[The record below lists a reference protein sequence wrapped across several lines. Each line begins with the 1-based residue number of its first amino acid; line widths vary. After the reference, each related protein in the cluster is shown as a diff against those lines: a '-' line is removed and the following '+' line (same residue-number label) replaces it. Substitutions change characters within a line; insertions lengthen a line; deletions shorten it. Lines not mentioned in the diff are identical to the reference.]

1 MKKATVLKSLR
12 TISGAKDWIKVFGKN
27 YDGELKVVDTETLK
41 SYEEFDGYLDS
52 YPLTNHVV
60 IEEDLTPIVSV
71 IKEGEIG
78 ELVKAFVSKGFMEV
92 GAHGPCFT
100 DKWYSAIDKY
110 VAGALAEAFK
120 STSSE
125 YKYEF
130 SGEVDDV
137 AGDFLRS
144 VGKILKAVEDAE
156 ALAASGE
163 ATENADF
170 GHELRA
176 NKPISDS
183 EVKSAEAKTASQA
196 GGDADTSDS
205 KLNGEAVSDA
215 EVKTATHE
223 GNHNTVK
230 KSSHGKEPNAVTQ
243 EDVQGTDEPEEVD
256 DEAAGKAVA
265 KKAGTKKS
273 ADGEFEPE
281 LEEVVNTVFKSLS
294 EAKGWKNPDRNRY
307 HVVPTS
313 FEDKKKYGRNKN
325 YIVKEKAPQPLI
337 GSFGN
342 KR

>member
-1 MKKATVLKSLR
+1 MKKAIVLKSLR
-12 TISGAKDWIKVFGKN
+12 TQSGAKDWIKVFGKN
-27 YDGELKVVDTETLK
+27 YTGELKVIDTDTLK
-41 SYEEFDGYLDS
+41 SYPEFDGYLES

-100 DKWYSAIDKY
+100 DKWYEAIDKY
-110 VAGALAEAFK
+110 VSNALADAFK
-120 STSSE
+120 SMSE

-130 SGEVDDV
+130 SGEVNDV
-137 AGDFLRS
+137 TGDFLVS
-144 VGKILKAVEDAE
+144 VGNIIKAVEDAE
-156 ALAASGE
+156 ALANSGE

-170 GHELRA
+170 GHELRT
-176 NKPISDS
+176 NKPISDG
-183 EVKSAEAKTASQA
+183 EVKTAEAKTASQA

-205 KLNGEAVSDA
+205 KLNGKAVSDS
-215 EVKTATHE
+215 EVKTATHK
-223 GNHNTVK
+223 GDHNKGGVT
-230 KSSHGKEPNAVTQ
+230 KSSHGKEPNEVTQ
-243 EDVQGTDEPEEVD
+243 EDVQGTDEPEAVD
-256 DEAAGKAVA
+256 DEAAGKAVD
-265 KKAGTKKS
+265 KKAAALKS
-273 ADGEFEPE
+273 AGEFEPE
-281 LEEVVNTVFKSLS
+281 AEATVNTVFKSLS
-294 EAKGWKNPDRNRY
+294 EAKRWKNPDRNRY